1 MSLQEYIDQF
11 RRTLEK
17 LQDFGLSE
25 FFDFKQEIRPGKRA
39 VINARVVLVNETIL
53 HIRAYIN
60 ARYKTNIVSYAFQY
74 QRKNGELIFRYDN
87 AAHKPALEFKEH
99 KHLENGTIIHASV
112 HEPLNLIDEIL
123 ELF

>member
-39 VINARVVLVNETIL
+39 FINAKVVLVNETVL
-53 HIRAYIN
+53 HIKAYIN
-60 ARYKTNIVSYAFQY
+60 ARYKINIVSYAFQY
-74 QRKNGELIFRYDN
+74 QRKNGKLIFRYDN

-99 KHLENGTIIHASV
+99 KHLENDTIIYASV
-112 HEPLNLIDEIL
+112 PEPENLIDEIL